1 MQGSAIWRQRLR
13 RLSVHHQS
21 QNLYPIKS
29 SFTVYAGPG
38 RTASRRKVR
47 SASLPMRGN
56 VLIPIKAIPYLMK
69 TAKRYIRPM
78 HQAQR
83 RSNLHSGKNRKK
95 RVYSSKYAL
104 SSIVYCSK
112 CGDIYRRIA
121 WNNRGKRSNVWR
133 CVTRVESVP
142 DACNADTIQET
153 ELQETVIKA
162 INSVLSQKSTA
173 IGVLQEN
180 VEEVLK
186 QENSPTKD
194 VDGKLEELQKQLLQ
208 KANRNE
214 QYDDLVEEIYKL
226 REEKQQILAD
236 KAEMEGVKQSI
247 FNMKAFLNSQTAEIE
262 EYDEQLVRRLI
273 AKVTVFDDK
282 FEVEL
287 KSGLSVDIRRSK

>member
-1 MQGSAIWRQRLR
+1 M
-13 RLSVHHQS
+13 
-21 QNLYPIKS
+21 
-29 SFTVYAGPG
+29 
-38 RTASRRKVR
+38 
-47 SASLPMRGN
+47 
-56 VLIPIKAIPYLMK
+56 
-69 TAKRYIRPM
+69 
-78 HQAQR
+78 
-83 RSNLHSGKNRKK
+83 
-95 RVYSSKYAL
+95 
-104 SSIVYCSK
+104 
-112 CGDIYRRIA
+112 
-121 WNNRGKRSNVWR
+121 
-133 CVTRVESVP
+133 
-142 DACNADTIQET
+142 
-153 ELQETVIKA
+153 IKA
-162 INSVLSQKSTA
+162 INSVFSQKSTA

-180 VEEVLK
+180 IEEVLK

-247 FNMKAFLNSQTAEIE
+247 FSMKAFLNSQTAEIE